1 MAIITDVRHGCGT
14 YPLAPFLRGRGNQGS
29 PLRVGEGPGEGSNR
43 HNEAEAAHT
52 CVTSVIRYWLAALLA
67 AMPLAAQTPGVTL
80 SGFVTDAD
88 NGESLPLASIVLTQ
102 VQLGAASNSSGYYAV
117 KEVPAGTYEVVISYI
132 GYKTWRDTLAF
143 SDQDVRLDVALQVES
158 VDLEEIVIQAER
170 REELE
175 QATQSSF
182 IALQVE
188 PLQQMPA
195 IGEADLLRSLQ
206 LLPGIQSASDISS
219 GLYVRGG
226 GPDQTAILLDHI
238 PLYNPSHMF
247 GFFSTF
253 NPDAIKD
260 VQLYKGAY
268 PAAYGR
274 TLGAVLDVS
283 NREGNRQRFS
293 GRGGISLIASRL
305 LAEGP
310 VGQGSW
316 MMAGRRTYLEPVLSA
331 VRSFD
336 IDIPLNYYFYDFNG
350 KVNQRWGDDTFT
362 VSTYWGQ
369 DDLRVDAE
377 EEDESF
383 ADLRW
388 GNRAVTARWTRVFS
402 PTLFGHFMAAGS
414 SYENTLLFSFFGT
427 SFGISNSIRDWSL
440 KGDVDYFANR
450 NHTLTLGFLA
460 TLFEFDYS
468 QSFNQEE
475 ETLYQKSVLASAYV
489 QDEWQA
495 GPLTRLRFGGRGT
508 YFSVGDRLHF
518 MPRLSLSR
526 ALSDNIRV
534 KAAAG
539 MYRQYLQLI
548 TSEAFSGGDF
558 WVPLDKSVEPGRSY
572 QGVIGTEWNP
582 SRRYQLSV
590 EAYYTDLANLVVLDN
605 AVAVDSESTRSEDIF
620 KSRGRGWASGVEV
633 FLQRRTGALTGW
645 VGYTLG
651 WTRRTF
657 SELNRGRAFPPKY
670 DRRHDLSF
678 VVSYN
683 LGKWRLGS
691 NLVYA
696 TGQAF
701 TPASARYSLRDPA
714 TGSLQDYVLPANRN
728 SARLLPYHRLDASAS
743 REFGLWGL
751 DVEFYLQI
759 FNIYSRRNEWFVQF
773 NTNKPETEPE
783 VIKQL
788 PIVPTLGF
796 NFSF

>member
-1 MAIITDVRHGCGT
+1 MTNIRKTAQHERSG
-14 YPLAPFLRGRGNQGS
+14 LRM
-29 PLRVGEGPGEGSNR
+29 
-43 HNEAEAAHT
+43 
-52 CVTSVIRYWLAALLA
+52 LAAVWLLA
-67 AMPLAAQTPGVTL
+67 AGAAQAATL

-102 VQLGAASNSSGYYAV
+102 VQLGTASNSSGYYAV
-117 KEVPAGTYEVVISYI
+117 KEVPAGTYEVEISYI
-132 GYKTWRDTLAF
+132 GYKSWRDTLAF
-143 SDQDVRLDVALQVES
+143 SDRDVRLDVALQVES

-170 REELE
+170 SEELE

-238 PLYNPSHMF
+238 PLYNPSHLF

-293 GRGGISLIASRL
+293 SRGGISLIASRL

-316 MMAGRRTYLEPVLSA
+316 MLAGRRTYLEPVLSA
-331 VRSFD
+331 IRSRGV
-336 IDIPLNYYFYDFNG
+336 DIPLNYYFYDFNG

-369 DDLRVDAE
+369 DDLRADIE
-377 EEDESF
+377 NENESF
-383 ADLRW
+383 VDLRW
-388 GNRAVTARWTRVFS
+388 GNRALTARWTRVFS

-414 SYENTLLFSFFGT
+414 WYENTLLFSFFDT
-427 SFGISNSIRDWSL
+427 PFGIANSIRDWSL

-468 QSFNQEE
+468 ASFNQQEQSD
-475 ETLYQKSVLASAYV
+475 LYQRSVLASAYV

-495 GPLTRLRFGGRGT
+495 GPATRLRLGGRGT

-518 MPRLSLSR
+518 TPRMSLSH
-526 ALSDNIRV
+526 ALSDKIRI
-534 KAAAG
+534 KAAGG

-548 TSEAFSGGDF
+548 TTEAFSGGDF
-558 WVPLDKSVEPGRSY
+558 WVPLDSSVEPGRSY
-572 QGVIGTEWNP
+572 QGVVGTEWDP

-605 AVAVDSESTRSEDIF
+605 AVAVDSEDTRSDDIF
-620 KSRGRGWASGVEV
+620 KSGGSGWASGVEV

-657 SELNRGRAFPPKY
+657 PELNRGRTFPPKY

-678 VVSYN
+678 VVSYQA
-683 LGKWRLGS
+683 GKWRLGS

-701 TPASARYSLRDPA
+701 TPASARYSLREPT
-714 TGSLQDYVLPANRN
+714 TGSVEDYVLPAERN

-759 FNIYSRRNEWFVQF
+759 FNLYSRRNEWFVQF
-773 NTNKPETEPE
+773 NTKNPETEPE
-783 VIKQL
+783 VVKQL

>member
-1 MAIITDVRHGCGT
+1 MAII
-14 YPLAPFLRGRGNQGS
+14 
-29 PLRVGEGPGEGSNR
+29 
-43 HNEAEAAHT
+43 
-52 CVTSVIRYWLAALLA
+52 RYWMGALLV

-102 VQLGAASNSSGYYAV
+102 IQLGAASNSSGYYAV

-158 VDLEEIVIQAER
+158 VDLEEIVIEAER

-195 IGEADLLRSLQ
+195 VGEADLLRSLQ

-238 PLYNPSHMF
+238 PLYNPSHLF

-331 VRSFD
+331 VRSRGV
-336 IDIPLNYYFYDFNG
+336 DIPLNYYFYDFNG

-369 DDLRVDAE
+369 DDLQWEDT
-377 EEDESF
+377 EDETSF
-383 ADLRW
+383 VDLRW

-414 SYENTLLFSFFGT
+414 SYENTLLFSFFDT
-427 SFGISNSIRDWSL
+427 PFSIANSIRDWSL

-450 NHTLTLGFLA
+450 DHTLTLGFLA

-475 ETLYQKSVLASAYV
+475 QSLYQKSVLASAYV

-495 GPLTRLRFGGRGT
+495 GPLTRLRLGGRGT

-518 MPRLSLSR
+518 TPRLSLSH
-526 ALSDNIRV
+526 ALSENIRV

-548 TSEAFSGGDF
+548 TTETFSGGDF
-558 WVPLDKSVEPGRSY
+558 WVPLDDSVEPGRSY

-605 AVAVDSESTRSEDIF
+605 AVAVDNEDTRSEGVF
-620 KSRGRGWASGVEV
+620 KSGGHGWASGVEV
-633 FLQRRTGALTGW
+633 FLQQRTGALTGW
-645 VGYTLG
+645 IGYTLG

-657 SELNRGRAFPPKY
+657 PELNRGRAFPPKY

-678 VVSYN
+678 VISYN

-701 TPASARYSLRDPA
+701 TPAAARYSLREPT
-714 TGSLQDYVLPANRN
+714 TGMVQDYVLSAERN

-759 FNIYSRRNEWFVQF
+759 FNIYSRRNEWFVLF
-773 NTNKPETEPE
+773 DTTNPETEPE
-783 VIKQL
+783 VFKQL

>member
-1 MAIITDVRHGCGT
+1 MARFTNAGGGV
-14 YPLAPFLRGRGNQGS
+14 
-29 PLRVGEGPGEGSNR
+29 
-43 HNEAEAAHT
+43 AA
-52 CVTSVIRYWLAALLA
+52 SGG
-67 AMPLAAQTPGVTL
+67 AAQAATL

-88 NGESLPLASIVLTQ
+88 NGEALILAVVVVEEL
-102 VQLGAASNSSGYYAV
+102 QLGATSNNSGYYAV
-117 KEVPAGTYEVVISYI
+117 KQVPTGTHVVSTSHI
-132 GYKTWRDTLAF
+132 GYQTRWDTLSF
-143 SDQDVRLDVALQVES
+143 STDEAVRFDVALVPKPVDIGEEVVVE
-158 VDLEEIVIQAER
+158 AER
-170 REELE
+170 SEELE

-195 IGEADLLRSLQ
+195 VGEADLLRSLQ
-206 LLPGIQSASDISS
+206 LLPGIQSASDVSS

-238 PLYNPSHMF
+238 PLYNPSHLF

-293 GRGGISLIASRL
+293 GRGGVSLIASRL

-331 VRSFD
+331 VRSRGV
-336 IDIPLNYYFYDFNG
+336 DIPLNYYFYDFNG

-369 DDLRVDAE
+369 DDLRVDI
-377 EEDESF
+377 EDENESF
-383 ADLRW
+383 VDLRW
-388 GNRAVTARWTRVFS
+388 GNRALTARWTRVFS

-414 SYENTLLFSFFGT
+414 SYENTLLFSFFDT
-427 SFGISNSIRDWSL
+427 PFGVANSIRDWSL

-450 NHTLTLGFLA
+450 DHTLTLGFLA

-468 QSFNQEE
+468 ESFNQQDQSN
-475 ETLYQKSVLASAYV
+475 LYQRSVLASAYV

-495 GPLTRLRFGGRGT
+495 GPTTRLRLGGRGT
-508 YFSVGDRLHF
+508 YFSVGDRMHF
-518 MPRLSLSR
+518 TPRMSLSH
-526 ALSDNIRV
+526 ALSDKIRV
-534 KAAAG
+534 KAAGG

-548 TSEAFSGGDF
+548 TTEAFSGGDF
-558 WVPLDKSVEPGRSY
+558 WVPLDSSVEPGRSY
-572 QGVIGTEWNP
+572 QGVVGTEWDP
-582 SRRYQLSV
+582 SRRYQFSV

-605 AVAVDSESTRSEDIF
+605 AVAVDSEDTRSDDIF
-620 KSRGRGWASGVEV
+620 KSGGSGWASGVEV

-657 SELNRGRAFPPKY
+657 LRTEQRGLAFPSQVRPPP
-670 DRRHDLSF
+670 RPVFRSL
-678 VVSYN
+678 VPG

-701 TPASARYSLRDPA
+701 TPASARYSLREPT
-714 TGSLQDYVLPANRN
+714 TGITGRLRAAGQLRN

-759 FNIYSRRNEWFVQF
+759 FNLYSRRNEWFVLFDTIQRRG
-773 NTNKPETEPE
+773 PETRA
-783 VIKQL
+783 QR
-788 PIVPTLGF
+788 
-796 NFSF
+796 

>member
-1 MAIITDVRHGCGT
+1 MTNIRKTAQHERSG
-14 YPLAPFLRGRGNQGS
+14 LRM
-29 PLRVGEGPGEGSNR
+29 
-43 HNEAEAAHT
+43 
-52 CVTSVIRYWLAALLA
+52 LAAVWLLA
-67 AMPLAAQTPGVTL
+67 AGSAQAATL

-88 NGESLPLASIVLTQ
+88 SGESLPLASIVLTQ

-117 KEVPAGTYEVVISYI
+117 KEVPAGTYEVEISYI
-132 GYKTWRDTLAF
+132 GYKSWRDTLAF
-143 SDQDVRLDVALQVES
+143 SDRDVRLDVALQVES

-170 REELE
+170 SEELE

-238 PLYNPSHMF
+238 PLYNPSHLF

-293 GRGGISLIASRL
+293 SRGGISLIASRL

-316 MMAGRRTYLEPVLSA
+316 MLAGRRTYLEPVLSA
-331 VRSFD
+331 IRSRGV
-336 IDIPLNYYFYDFNG
+336 DIPLNYYFYDFNG

-369 DDLRVDAE
+369 DDLRADIE
-377 EEDESF
+377 NENESF
-383 ADLRW
+383 VDLRW
-388 GNRAVTARWTRVFS
+388 GNRALTARWTRVFS

-414 SYENTLLFSFFGT
+414 SYENTLLFSFFDT
-427 SFGISNSIRDWSL
+427 PFGIANSIRDWSL

-468 QSFNQEE
+468 ASFNQLEQSD
-475 ETLYQKSVLASAYV
+475 LYQRSVLASAYV

-495 GPLTRLRFGGRGT
+495 GPATRLRLGGRGT

-518 MPRLSLSR
+518 TPRMSLSH
-526 ALSDNIRV
+526 ALSDKIRI

-539 MYRQYLQLI
+539 MYRQYLQLV
-548 TSEAFSGGDF
+548 TTEAFSGGDF
-558 WVPLDKSVEPGRSY
+558 WMPLDSSVEPGRSY
-572 QGVIGTEWNP
+572 QGVVGTEWDP

-605 AVAVDSESTRSEDIF
+605 AVAADSDDTRSDDIF
-620 KSRGRGWASGVEV
+620 KSGGSGWASGGEV
-633 FLQRRTGALTGW
+633 FLQRRTGAFTGW

-657 SELNRGRAFPPKY
+657 PELNGGLAFPPKY

-678 VVSYN
+678 VVSYQA
-683 LGKWRLGS
+683 GKWRLGS

-701 TPASARYSLRDPA
+701 TPASARYSLREP
-714 TGSLQDYVLPANRN
+714 TTRSVKDYVLPAERN

-759 FNIYSRRNEWFVQF
+759 FNLYSRRNEWFVQF
-773 NTNKPETEPE
+773 DTKNPETKPE
-783 VIKQL
+783 VVKQL

>member
-1 MAIITDVRHGCGT
+1 MAII
-14 YPLAPFLRGRGNQGS
+14 
-29 PLRVGEGPGEGSNR
+29 
-43 HNEAEAAHT
+43 
-52 CVTSVIRYWLAALLA
+52 RYWMGALLV

-102 VQLGAASNSSGYYAV
+102 VQLGAASNNSGYYAV

-132 GYKTWRDTLAF
+132 GYKSWRDTLAF
-143 SDQDVRLDVALQVES
+143 SDRDVRLDVALQVES
-158 VDLEEIVIQAER
+158 VDIEEIVIQAER

-195 IGEADLLRSLQ
+195 VGEADLLRSLQ
-206 LLPGIQSASDISS
+206 LLPGIQSASDVSS

-238 PLYNPSHMF
+238 PLYNPSHLF

-331 VRSFD
+331 VRSRGV
-336 IDIPLNYYFYDFNG
+336 DIPLNYYFYDFNG

-369 DDLRVDAE
+369 DDLQWEDL
-377 EEDESF
+377 EDETSF
-383 ADLRW
+383 AYLRW
-388 GNRAVTARWTRVFS
+388 GNRALTTRWTRVFS

-414 SYENTLLFSFFGT
+414 SYENILSFSFFDT
-427 SFGISNSIRDWSL
+427 PFSVTNSIRDWSL

-450 NHTLTLGFLA
+450 DHTLTLGFLA

-495 GPLTRLRFGGRGT
+495 GPTTRLRLGGRGT

-518 MPRLSLSR
+518 APRLSLSR
-526 ALSDNIRV
+526 
-534 KAAAG
+534 
-539 MYRQYLQLI
+539 
-548 TSEAFSGGDF
+548 
-558 WVPLDKSVEPGRSY
+558 
-572 QGVIGTEWNP
+572 
-582 SRRYQLSV
+582 
-590 EAYYTDLANLVVLDN
+590 
-605 AVAVDSESTRSEDIF
+605 
-620 KSRGRGWASGVEV
+620 
-633 FLQRRTGALTGW
+633 
-645 VGYTLG
+645 
-651 WTRRTF
+651 
-657 SELNRGRAFPPKY
+657 
-670 DRRHDLSF
+670 
-678 VVSYN
+678 
-683 LGKWRLGS
+683 
-691 NLVYA
+691 
-696 TGQAF
+696 
-701 TPASARYSLRDPA
+701 
-714 TGSLQDYVLPANRN
+714 
-728 SARLLPYHRLDASAS
+728 
-743 REFGLWGL
+743 
-751 DVEFYLQI
+751 
-759 FNIYSRRNEWFVQF
+759 
-773 NTNKPETEPE
+773 
-783 VIKQL
+783 
-788 PIVPTLGF
+788 
-796 NFSF
+796 

>member
-1 MAIITDVRHGCGT
+1 MTNIRKTVQHGRSG
-14 YPLAPFLRGRGNQGS
+14 LRM
-29 PLRVGEGPGEGSNR
+29 
-43 HNEAEAAHT
+43 
-52 CVTSVIRYWLAALLA
+52 LAAVWLLA
-67 AMPLAAQTPGVTL
+67 AGAAQAATL

-117 KEVPAGTYEVVISYI
+117 KEVPAGTYEVEISYI
-132 GYKTWRDTLAF
+132 GYKSWRDTLAF
-143 SDQDVRLDVALQVES
+143 SDRDVRLDVALQVES

-170 REELE
+170 SEELE

-238 PLYNPSHMF
+238 PLYNPSHLF

-253 NPDAIKD
+253 NADAIKD

-293 GRGGISLIASRL
+293 SRGGVSLIASRF

-316 MMAGRRTYLEPVLSA
+316 MLAGRRTYLEPILNA
-331 VRSFD
+331 IRSRGV
-336 IDIPLNYYFYDFNG
+336 DIPLNYYFYDFNG

-369 DDLRVDAE
+369 DDLRVDR
-377 EEDESF
+377 EDENESF
-383 ADLRW
+383 VDLRW
-388 GNRAVTARWTRVFS
+388 GNRALTARWTRVFS

-414 SYENTLLFSFFGT
+414 SYENTLLFSFFDT
-427 SFGISNSIRDWSL
+427 PFSIANSIRDWSL

-460 TLFEFDYS
+460 TLFEFDYDE
-468 QSFNQEE
+468 SFNQQEQSD
-475 ETLYQKSVLASAYV
+475 LYQRSVLASAYV

-495 GPLTRLRFGGRGT
+495 GPTTRLRLGGRGT

-518 MPRLSLSR
+518 TPRMSLSH
-526 ALSDNIRV
+526 ALSDKIRV

-548 TSEAFSGGDF
+548 TTEAFSGGDF
-558 WVPLDKSVEPGRSY
+558 WVPLDSSVEPGRSY
-572 QGVIGTEWNP
+572 QGVIGTEWDP
-582 SRRYQLSV
+582 SRLYRLSV

-605 AVAVDSESTRSEDIF
+605 AVAADSDDTRSDDIF
-620 KSRGRGWASGVEV
+620 KSGGSGWASGVEV

-645 VGYTLG
+645 IGYTLG

-657 SELNRGRAFPPKY
+657 PELNGGLTFPPKY

-678 VVSYN
+678 VVSYQA
-683 LGKWRLGS
+683 GKWRLGS

-701 TPASARYSLRDPA
+701 TPASARYSLREP
-714 TGSLQDYVLPANRN
+714 TTRSVKDYVLPAERN

-759 FNIYSRRNEWFVQF
+759 FNLYSRRNEWFVQF
-773 NTNKPETEPE
+773 NTKNPETEPE
-783 VIKQL
+783 VFKQL

>member
-1 MAIITDVRHGCGT
+1 MAI
-14 YPLAPFLRGRGNQGS
+14 L
-29 PLRVGEGPGEGSNR
+29 
-43 HNEAEAAHT
+43 
-52 CVTSVIRYWLAALLA
+52 RYWMMVLLA

-88 NGESLPLASIVLTQ
+88 NGESLPLASIVLAQ

-117 KEVPAGTYEVVISYI
+117 KGIPAGTYEVVISYI
-132 GYKTWRDTLAF
+132 GYKSWRDTLAF

-414 SYENTLLFSFFGT
+414 SYENTLLFSLFDTPF
-427 SFGISNSIRDWSL
+427 SIANSIRDWSL

-450 NHTLTLGFLA
+450 DHTLTLGFLA

-475 ETLYQKSVLASAYV
+475 YTLYQKSVLASAYV

-495 GPLTRLRFGGRGT
+495 GPTTRLRLGGRGA

-526 ALSDNIRV
+526 ALSENIRV
-534 KAAAG
+534 KAAGG

-558 WVPLDKSVEPGRSY
+558 WVPLDNSVEPGRSY

-605 AVAVDSESTRSEDIF
+605 AQAVDSESTRSEDIF
-620 KSRGRGWASGVEV
+620 KSGGMGWASGIEV
-633 FLQRRTGALTGW
+633 FLQRRTGSLTGW

-678 VVSYN
+678 VLSYN

-701 TPASARYSLRDPA
+701 TPASARYSLREPT
-714 TGSLQDYVLPANRN
+714 TGSLQDYVLPAERN

-751 DVEFYLQI
+751 DAEFYLQI

-773 NTNKPETEPE
+773 NTNNPETEPE

>member
-1 MAIITDVRHGCGT
+1 MTNIRKTVQHGRSG
-14 YPLAPFLRGRGNQGS
+14 LRM
-29 PLRVGEGPGEGSNR
+29 
-43 HNEAEAAHT
+43 
-52 CVTSVIRYWLAALLA
+52 LAAVWLLA
-67 AMPLAAQTPGVTL
+67 AGAAQAATL
-80 SGFVTDAD
+80 SGFVNDAD
-88 NGESLPLASIVLTQ
+88 NGESLPLASVVLTQ

-132 GYKTWRDTLAF
+132 GYKSWRDTLAF
-143 SDQDVRLDVALQVES
+143 SDRDVRLDVALQVES

-170 REELE
+170 SEELE

-182 IALQVE
+182 IVLQVE

-226 GPDQTAILLDHI
+226 GPDQTAIILDHI
-238 PLYNPSHMF
+238 PLYNPSHLF

-293 GRGGISLIASRL
+293 SRGGISLIASRL

-316 MMAGRRTYLEPVLSA
+316 MLAGRRTYLEPVLSA
-331 VRSFD
+331 IRSRGV
-336 IDIPLNYYFYDFNG
+336 DIPLNYYFYDFNG

-369 DDLRVDAE
+369 DDLRADI
-377 EEDESF
+377 EDENESF
-383 ADLRW
+383 VDLRW
-388 GNRAVTARWTRVFS
+388 GNRALTARWTRVFS

-414 SYENTLLFSFFGT
+414 WYENTLLFSFFDT
-427 SFGISNSIRDWSL
+427 PFGVANSIRDWSL

-468 QSFNQEE
+468 QSFNQQEQSD
-475 ETLYQKSVLASAYV
+475 LYQRSVLASAYV

-495 GPLTRLRFGGRGT
+495 GPATRLRLGGRGT
-508 YFSVGDRLHF
+508 YFSVADRLHF
-518 MPRLSLSR
+518 TPRMSLSH
-526 ALSDNIRV
+526 ALSDKIRI

-539 MYRQYLQLI
+539 MYRQYLQLV
-548 TSEAFSGGDF
+548 TTEAFSGGDF
-558 WVPLDKSVEPGRSY
+558 WMPLDSSVEPGRSY
-572 QGVIGTEWNP
+572 QGVVGTEWDP

-605 AVAVDSESTRSEDIF
+605 AVAADSDDTRSDDIF
-620 KSRGRGWASGVEV
+620 KSGGSGWASGVEV
-633 FLQRRTGALTGW
+633 FLQQRTGAFTGW

-657 SELNRGRAFPPKY
+657 PELNGGRAFPPKY

-678 VVSYN
+678 VVSYQA
-683 LGKWRLGS
+683 GKWRLGS

-701 TPASARYSLRDPA
+701 TPASARYSLREP
-714 TGSLQDYVLPANRN
+714 TTRSVKDYVLPAERN

-759 FNIYSRRNEWFVQF
+759 FNLYSRRNEWFVQF
-773 NTNKPETEPE
+773 NTKNPETEPE
-783 VIKQL
+783 VVKQL

>member
-1 MAIITDVRHGCGT
+1 MAII
-14 YPLAPFLRGRGNQGS
+14 
-29 PLRVGEGPGEGSNR
+29 
-43 HNEAEAAHT
+43 
-52 CVTSVIRYWLAALLA
+52 RYWMVALLV
-67 AMPLAAQTPGVTL
+67 AMPLAAQTPSATL

-88 NGESLPLASIVLTQ
+88 NGEALILAAVVVEGL
-102 VQLGAASNSSGYYAV
+102 QLGAVSNNSGYYAV
-117 KEVPAGTYEVVISYI
+117 KQVPAGTHMVSTSHI
-132 GYKTWRDTLAF
+132 GYQTRWDTLSF
-143 SDQDVRLDVALQVES
+143 STNEAVRLDVALVPKPVDIGEEVVVE
-158 VDLEEIVIQAER
+158 AER

-238 PLYNPSHMF
+238 PLYNPSHLF

-331 VRSFD
+331 IRSRGV
-336 IDIPLNYYFYDFNG
+336 DIPLNYYFYDFNG

-369 DDLRVDAE
+369 DDLRVDI
-377 EEDESF
+377 EDENESF
-383 ADLRW
+383 VDLRW
-388 GNRAVTARWTRVFS
+388 GNRALTARWTRVFS

-414 SYENTLLFSFFGT
+414 SYENTLLFSFFDT
-427 SFGISNSIRDWSL
+427 PFGVANSIRDWSL
-440 KGDVDYFANR
+440 KSDVDYFANR
-450 NHTLTLGFLA
+450 DHTLTLGFLA

-468 QSFNQEE
+468 QSFNQQDQSN
-475 ETLYQKSVLASAYV
+475 LYQRSVLASAYV

-495 GPLTRLRFGGRGT
+495 GPTTRLRLGGRGT
-508 YFSVGDRLHF
+508 YFSVGDRMHF
-518 MPRLSLSR
+518 TPRMSLSH
-526 ALSDNIRV
+526 ALSDKIRV
-534 KAAAG
+534 KAAGG

-548 TSEAFSGGDF
+548 TTEAFSGGDF
-558 WVPLDKSVEPGRSY
+558 WVPLDSSVEPGRSY
-572 QGVIGTEWNP
+572 QGVVGTEWDP

-605 AVAVDSESTRSEDIF
+605 AVAVDSEDTRSDDIF
-620 KSRGRGWASGVEV
+620 KSGGSGWASGVEV

-657 SELNRGRAFPPKY
+657 PELNSGLAFPPKY

-678 VVSYN
+678 VVSYQA
-683 LGKWRLGS
+683 GKWRLGS

-701 TPASARYSLRDPA
+701 TPASARYSLREPT
-714 TGSLQDYVLPANRN
+714 TGMVEDYVLPALRN

-759 FNIYSRRNEWFVQF
+759 FNLYSRRNEWFVQYPIA
-773 NTNKPETEPE
+773 TTYSEEGEVVEVEVEPE
-783 VIKQL
+783 VIHQL

>member
-1 MAIITDVRHGCGT
+1 MAI
-14 YPLAPFLRGRGNQGS
+14 L
-29 PLRVGEGPGEGSNR
+29 
-43 HNEAEAAHT
+43 
-52 CVTSVIRYWLAALLA
+52 RYWMVALLA

-88 NGESLPLASIVLTQ
+88 NGESLPLASIVLAQ

-117 KEVPAGTYEVVISYI
+117 KEIPAGTYEVVISYI
-132 GYKTWRDTLAF
+132 GYKSWRDTLAF

-238 PLYNPSHMF
+238 PLYNPSHLF

-369 DDLRVDAE
+369 DDLRVDIE
-377 EEDESF
+377 DEDESF
-383 ADLRW
+383 VDMRW

-414 SYENTLLFSFFGT
+414 SYESILSFSFFDT
-427 SFGISNSIRDWSL
+427 PFGIANSIRDWSL

-450 NHTLTLGFLA
+450 DHTLTLGFLA

-468 QSFNQEE
+468 ESFNRQEE
-475 ETLYQKSVLASAYV
+475 SLYQRSVLASAYV

-495 GPLTRLRFGGRGT
+495 GPLTRLRLGGRGT

-518 MPRLSLSR
+518 TPRLSLSH
-526 ALSDNIRV
+526 ALSDKIRI
-534 KAAAG
+534 KAAGG

-548 TSEAFSGGDF
+548 TTEAFSGGDF
-558 WVPLDKSVEPGRSY
+558 WVPLDSSVEPGRSY
-572 QGVIGTEWNP
+572 QGVVGTEWNP

-605 AVAVDSESTRSEDIF
+605 AQAVDSESTRSEDIF
-620 KSRGRGWASGVEV
+620 KSGGTGWASGVEV

-678 VVSYN
+678 VLSYN

-701 TPASARYSLRDPA
+701 TPASARYSLREPT
-714 TGSLQDYVLPANRN
+714 TGMVEDYVLPAERN

-743 REFGLWGL
+743 RKFGLWGL

-759 FNIYSRRNEWFVQF
+759 FNLYSRRNEWFVQF
-773 NTNKPETEPE
+773 NTNNPETEPE

>member
-1 MAIITDVRHGCGT
+1 MAI
-14 YPLAPFLRGRGNQGS
+14 
-29 PLRVGEGPGEGSNR
+29 
-43 HNEAEAAHT
+43 
-52 CVTSVIRYWLAALLA
+52 IRYWLVALLV
-67 AMPLAAQTPGVTL
+67 AMPLAAQTLGVTL

-158 VDLEEIVIQAER
+158 VDLEEIVIEAER

-195 IGEADLLRSLQ
+195 VGEADLLRSLQ

-238 PLYNPSHMF
+238 PLYNPSHLF

-283 NREGNRQRFS
+283 NREGNRQHFS

-331 VRSFD
+331 VRSRGV
-336 IDIPLNYYFYDFNG
+336 DIPLNYYFYDFNG

-369 DDLRVDAE
+369 DDLQWEDT
-377 EEDESF
+377 EDETSF
-383 ADLRW
+383 VDLRW

-414 SYENTLLFSFFGT
+414 SYENTLLFSFFDT
-427 SFGISNSIRDWSL
+427 PFSIANSIRDWSL

-450 NHTLTLGFLA
+450 DHTLTLGFLA

-475 ETLYQKSVLASAYV
+475 QSLYQKSVLASAYV

-495 GPLTRLRFGGRGT
+495 GPLTRLRLGGRGT

-518 MPRLSLSR
+518 TPRLSLSH
-526 ALSDNIRV
+526 ALSDKIRV

-548 TSEAFSGGDF
+548 TTETFSGGDF
-558 WVPLDKSVEPGRSY
+558 WVPLDDSVEPGRSY

-605 AVAVDSESTRSEDIF
+605 AVAVDNEDTRSEGVF
-620 KSRGRGWASGVEV
+620 KSGGHGWASGVEV
-633 FLQRRTGALTGW
+633 FLQQRTGALTGW
-645 VGYTLG
+645 IGYTLG

-657 SELNRGRAFPPKY
+657 PELNRGRAFPPKY

-678 VVSYN
+678 VISYN

-701 TPASARYSLRDPA
+701 TPAAARYSLREPT
-714 TGSLQDYVLPANRN
+714 TGMVQDYVLSAERN

-759 FNIYSRRNEWFVQF
+759 FNIYSRRNEWFVLF
-773 NTNKPETEPE
+773 DTTNPETEPE
-783 VIKQL
+783 VFKQL

>member
-1 MAIITDVRHGCGT
+1 MTNIRKTAQHGRSG
-14 YPLAPFLRGRGNQGS
+14 LRM
-29 PLRVGEGPGEGSNR
+29 
-43 HNEAEAAHT
+43 
-52 CVTSVIRYWLAALLA
+52 LAAVWLLA
-67 AMPLAAQTPGVTL
+67 AGAAQAATL

-117 KEVPAGTYEVVISYI
+117 KEVPAGTYEVEISYI
-132 GYKTWRDTLAF
+132 GYKSWRDTLAF
-143 SDQDVRLDVALQVES
+143 SDRDVRLDVALQVES

-170 REELE
+170 SEELE

-238 PLYNPSHMF
+238 PLYNPSHLF

-293 GRGGISLIASRL
+293 SRGGISLIASRL

-331 VRSFD
+331 IRSRGV
-336 IDIPLNYYFYDFNG
+336 DIPLNYYFYDFNG

-369 DDLRVDAE
+369 DDLRADIE
-377 EEDESF
+377 NENESF
-383 ADLRW
+383 VDLRW
-388 GNRAVTARWTRVFS
+388 GNRALTARWTRVFS

-414 SYENTLLFSFFGT
+414 WYENTLLFSFFDT
-427 SFGISNSIRDWSL
+427 PFGIANSIRDWSL

-468 QSFNQEE
+468 ASFNQLEQSD
-475 ETLYQKSVLASAYV
+475 LYQRSVLASAYV

-495 GPLTRLRFGGRGT
+495 GPATRLRLGGRGT

-518 MPRLSLSR
+518 TPRMSLSH
-526 ALSDNIRV
+526 ALSDKIRI

-539 MYRQYLQLI
+539 MYRQYLQLV
-548 TSEAFSGGDF
+548 TTEAFSGGDF
-558 WVPLDKSVEPGRSY
+558 WMPLDSSVEPGRSY
-572 QGVIGTEWNP
+572 QGVVGTEWDP

-605 AVAVDSESTRSEDIF
+605 AVAADSDDTRSDDIF
-620 KSRGRGWASGVEV
+620 KSGGSGWASGVEV
-633 FLQRRTGALTGW
+633 FLQQRTGAFTGW

-657 SELNRGRAFPPKY
+657 PELNGGRAFPPKY

-678 VVSYN
+678 VVSYQA
-683 LGKWRLGS
+683 GKWRLGS

-701 TPASARYSLRDPA
+701 TPASARYSLREP
-714 TGSLQDYVLPANRN
+714 TTRSVKDYVLPAERN

-759 FNIYSRRNEWFVQF
+759 FNLYSRRNEWFVQF
-773 NTNKPETEPE
+773 NTKNPETEPE
-783 VIKQL
+783 VVKQL